1 MRRAVAWAVT
11 AAWMLALL
19 SGCAGTPQSRESGAT
34 VLAGV
39 LGVEDLGEGFCIRA
53 AAEGRGSQGPF
64 HCESWG
70 QTPAAAVE
78 DLTDRAEQVVSCA
91 HVEHWLVDESAVG
104 ELSSLLSYAFQEP
117 QQSTETQLWV
127 VRADTLGTFFA
138 GPGDVAKRMA
148 VIKTQGKNRQ
158 GFSPLTLREAAA
170 VLAQGKSLLIPAL
183 AVGDEGLAFDG
194 YALYQNGTI
203 TQWLTDQQALG
214 AALLQ
219 VERIHWTGSGQ
230 HGAMTLQSTGCRV
243 SPQWEGET
251 LTGLALHCRLEGSPT
266 GGWQGEE
273 ADLARLEEET
283 AQGMVQA
290 LETLQQAG
298 TDAVDLLGKAGLAQP
313 FRWSRLK
320 SQWQE
325 TFPTLFIQVTVTIT
339 LSGDL

>member
-1 MRRAVAWAVT
+1 MRKL
-11 AAWMLALL
+11 LALTLLL
-19 SGCAGTPQSRESGAT
+19 SLLTGCAGTPQSREVGAT
-34 VLAGV
+34 AVVSV
-39 LGVEDLGEGFCIRA
+39 LGAEPAGRDLRLLA
-53 AAEGRGSQGPF
+53 AAEGRGGEAPFLCDSQGA
-64 HCESWG
+64 
-70 QTPAAAVE
+70 TPAAAVE
-78 DLTDRAEQVVSCA
+78 GLTNRGEQVVSCA
-91 HVEHWLVDESAVG
+91 HVEHLLLARSAAG
-104 ELSSLLSYAFQEP
+104 ELPDLLSYAFQEP

-127 VRADTLGTFFA
+127 VRADTLGTAFA

-158 GFSPLTLREAAA
+158 GFAPLTLREAAA
-170 VLAQGKSLLIPAL
+170 ILAQGKSLLIPAL

-194 YALYQNGTI
+194 YALYQDERI

-214 AALLQ
+214 TALLQ
-219 VERIHWTGSGQ
+219 GERIHWIGSGQ

-243 SPQWEGET
+243 SPQWEGDT

-273 ADLARLEEET
+273 TDLAQLEEET
-283 AQGMVQA
+283 AQRMVQA
-290 LETLQQAG
+290 LTALQQAG
-298 TDAVDLLGKAGLAQP
+298 TDAVDLLGKAGLSQP

-325 TFPTLFIQVTVTIT
+325 AFPTLFIQVTVTIT

>member
-1 MRRAVAWAVT
+1 MRRLLALT
-11 AAWMLALL
+11 LLLALL
-19 SGCAGTPQSRESGAT
+19 TGCAGTPQSREVGSTA
-34 VLAGV
+34 VVSV
-39 LGVEDLGEGFCIRA
+39 LGAEPAGRDLRLLA
-53 AAEGRGSQGPF
+53 AAEGRGGEDPFLCDSQGA
-64 HCESWG
+64 
-70 QTPAAAVE
+70 TPAAAVE
-78 DLTDRAEQVVSCA
+78 GLTNRGEQVVSCA
-91 HVEHWLVDESAVG
+91 HVEHLLLASSAAG
-104 ELSSLLSYAFQEP
+104 KLPDLLSYAFQEP

-127 VRADTLGTFFA
+127 VRADTLGTSFA

-194 YALYQNGTI
+194 YALYQDERI
-203 TQWLTDQQALG
+203 AQWLTGQQALG

-219 VERIHWTGSGQ
+219 GERIHWTGSGQ

-325 TFPTLFIQVTVTIT
+325 AFPTLFIQVTVTIT

>member
-1 MRRAVAWAVT
+1 MRKLLALT
-11 AAWMLALL
+11 LLLALL
-19 SGCAGTPQSRESGAT
+19 TGCAGTPQSREAGAT
-34 VLAGV
+34 AVVSV
-39 LGVEDLGEGFCIRA
+39 LGAEPAGRQLRLLA
-53 AAEGRGSQGPF
+53 AAEGRGGEDPFLCDSQGA
-64 HCESWG
+64 
-70 QTPAAAVE
+70 TPAAAVE
-78 DLTDRAEQVVSCA
+78 GLTNRGEQVVSCA
-91 HVEHWLVDESAVG
+91 HVEHLLLAGSAAG
-104 ELSSLLSYAFQEP
+104 ELPDLLSYAFQEP

-127 VRADTLGTFFA
+127 VRADTLGTSFA
-138 GPGDVAKRMA
+138 GPGDVARRMA

-170 VLAQGKSLLIPAL
+170 ILAQGRSLLIPAL
-183 AVGDEGLAFDG
+183 AVGDEGLSFHG
-194 YALYQNGTI
+194 YALYQDGTI
-203 TQWLTDQQALG
+203 TQWLTDGQALG
-214 AALLQ
+214 TALLQ
-219 VERIHWTGSGQ
+219 GERIHWTGSGQ

-243 SPQWEGET
+243 SPQWEGDT
-251 LTGLALHCRLEGSPT
+251 LAGLALHCRLEGSPT

-325 TFPTLFIQVTVTIT
+325 AFPTLFIQVTVTIT

>member
-1 MRRAVAWAVT
+1 MRRLLALT
-11 AAWMLALL
+11 LLLALL
-19 SGCAGTPQSRESGAT
+19 TGCAGTPQSREVGSTA
-34 VLAGV
+34 VVSV
-39 LGVEDLGEGFCIRA
+39 LGAEPAGRALRLLA
-53 AAEGRGSQGPF
+53 AAEGRGGEDPFLCDSQGA
-64 HCESWG
+64 
-70 QTPAAAVE
+70 TPAAAVE
-78 DLTDRAEQVVSCA
+78 GLTNRGEQVVSCA
-91 HVEHWLVDESAVG
+91 HVEHLLLASSAAG
-104 ELSSLLSYAFQEP
+104 ELPDLLSYAFQEP

-127 VRADTLGTFFA
+127 VRADTLGTSFA

-194 YALYQNGTI
+194 YALYQDGTI

-219 VERIHWTGSGQ
+219 GERIHWTGSGQ

-325 TFPTLFIQVTVTIT
+325 AFPTLFIQVTVTIT

>member
-1 MRRAVAWAVT
+1 MRRLLALT
-11 AAWMLALL
+11 LLLALL
-19 SGCAGTPQSRESGAT
+19 TGCAGTPQSREVGSTA
-34 VLAGV
+34 VVSV
-39 LGVEDLGEGFCIRA
+39 LGAEPAGRDLRLLA
-53 AAEGRGSQGPF
+53 AAEGRGGEDPFLCDSQGA
-64 HCESWG
+64 
-70 QTPAAAVE
+70 TPAAAVE
-78 DLTDRAEQVVSCA
+78 GLTNRGEQVVSCA
-91 HVEHWLVDESAVG
+91 HVEHLLLASSAAG
-104 ELSSLLSYAFQEP
+104 ELPDLLSYAFQEP

-127 VRADTLGTFFA
+127 VRADTLGTSFA

-194 YALYQNGTI
+194 YALYQDGTI
-203 TQWLTDQQALG
+203 TQWLTDQQTLG

-219 VERIHWTGSGQ
+219 GERIHWTGSGQ

-325 TFPTLFIQVTVTIT
+325 AFPTLFIQVTVTIT

>member
-1 MRRAVAWAVT
+1 MRRLLALT
-11 AAWMLALL
+11 LLLALL
-19 SGCAGTPQSRESGAT
+19 TGCAGTPQSREVGSTA
-34 VLAGV
+34 VVSV
-39 LGVEDLGEGFCIRA
+39 LGAEPAGRELRLLA
-53 AAEGRGSQGPF
+53 AAEGRGGEDPFLCDSQGA
-64 HCESWG
+64 
-70 QTPAAAVE
+70 TPAAAVE
-78 DLTDRAEQVVSCA
+78 GLTNRGEQVVSCA
-91 HVEHWLVDESAVG
+91 HVEHLLLASSAAG
-104 ELSSLLSYAFQEP
+104 ELPDLLSYAFQEP

-127 VRADTLGTFFA
+127 VRADTLGTSFA

-158 GFSPLTLREAAA
+158 GFAPLTLREAAA
-170 VLAQGKSLLIPAL
+170 GLAQGKALLIPAL

-194 YALYQNGTI
+194 YALYRDETI
-203 TQWLTDQQALG
+203 AQWLTGQQALG

-219 VERIHWTGSGQ
+219 GERIHWTGSGQ

-273 ADLARLEEET
+273 ADLAQLEEET

-290 LETLQQAG
+290 LSVLQQAG
-298 TDAVDLLGKAGLAQP
+298 TDAVDLLEKAGWAQP

-325 TFPTLFIQVTVTIT
+325 AFPHLFIQVTVTIT

>member
-1 MRRAVAWAVT
+1 MRRLLALT
-11 AAWMLALL
+11 LLLALL
-19 SGCAGTPQSRESGAT
+19 TGCAGTPQSREVGSTA
-34 VLAGV
+34 VVSV
-39 LGVEDLGEGFCIRA
+39 LGAEPAGRELRLLA
-53 AAEGRGSQGPF
+53 AAEGRGGEDPFLCDSQGA
-64 HCESWG
+64 
-70 QTPAAAVE
+70 TPAAAVE
-78 DLTDRAEQVVSCA
+78 GLTNRGEQVVSCA
-91 HVEHWLVDESAVG
+91 HVEHLLLASSAAG
-104 ELSSLLSYAFQEP
+104 ELPDLLSYAFQEP

-127 VRADTLGTFFA
+127 VRADTLGTSFA

-194 YALYQNGTI
+194 YALYQDERI
-203 TQWLTDQQALG
+203 AQWLTGQQALG

-219 VERIHWTGSGQ
+219 GERIHWTGSGQ

-325 TFPTLFIQVTVTIT
+325 AFPTLFIQVTVTIT

>member
-1 MRRAVAWAVT
+1 MRRLLALT
-11 AAWMLALL
+11 LLLALL
-19 SGCAGTPQSRESGAT
+19 TGCAGTPQSRE
-34 VLAGV
+34 AGSTAVVSV
-39 LGVEDLGEGFCIRA
+39 LGAEPAGRDLRLLA
-53 AAEGRGSQGPF
+53 AAEGRGGEDPFLCDSQGA
-64 HCESWG
+64 
-70 QTPAAAVE
+70 TPAAAVE
-78 DLTDRAEQVVSCA
+78 GLTNRGEQVVSCA
-91 HVEHWLVDESAVG
+91 HVEHLLLASSAAG
-104 ELSSLLSYAFQEP
+104 ELPDLLSYAFQEP

-127 VRADTLGTFFA
+127 VRADTLGTSFA

-194 YALYQNGTI
+194 YALYQDERI
-203 TQWLTDQQALG
+203 AQWLTGQQALG

-219 VERIHWTGSGQ
+219 GERIHWTGSGQ

-325 TFPTLFIQVTVTIT
+325 AFPTLFIQVTVTIT